1 MSNTLEV
8 PVTTKDTDTGNI
20 LGKPY
25 NVVLHND
32 ETHSQDE
39 VVAQLMKATRCS
51 SSDAYRIM
59 MEAHNTGRAVAFSGG
74 LERCELVSSILEEI
88 KLGTKIEQA

>member
-1 MSNTLEV
+1 V
-8 PVTTKDTDTGNI
+8 I
-20 LGKPY
+20 LF
-25 NVVLHND
+25 ND
-32 ETHSQDE
+32 EEHSMDE

-74 LERCELVSSILEEI
+74 LERCEMVESVLAEI
-88 KLGTKIEQA
+88 RLGTQIEQA

>member
-1 MSNTLEV
+1 LPNILENPTVSN
-8 PVTTKDTDTGNI
+8 DTDTTNL

-32 ETHSQDE
+32 ETHSCEE
-39 VVAQLMKATRCS
+39 VIIQLIKATRCS

-59 MEAHNTGRAVAFSGG
+59 MEAHNTGRAIAFSGG
-74 LERCELVSSILEEI
+74 LERCELVASVLEEI
-88 KLGTKIEQA
+88 KLGTSIEQA

>member
-1 MSNTLEV
+1 MPNTGTIEV
-8 PVTTKDTDTGNI
+8 VKNDTDTTNL

-25 NVVLHND
+25 NVVLFND
-32 ETHSQDE
+32 ENHDMRE

-59 MEAHNTGRAVAFSGG
+59 MEAHNTGRAIAFSGG
-74 LERCELVSSILEEI
+74 LERCELVASVLEEI
-88 KLGTKIEQA
+88 KLGTSIEQA